1 MEIGYCESEYEAA
14 LMDLL
19 SSLGW
24 CTSSGDELHRKYS
37 EVLIL
42 DDLRS
47 FLQQRHPD
55 FTPDEQERIVF
66 NLSNTGGDTDYLSLR
81 ATASLCVNGFTFSRD
96 DLSLPNEHV
105 DYIDFENLQAN
116 IFRAVNQLTIRELGA
131 ERRPDILLFVNG
143 IPLCIIELKNPAQRQ
158 ASIFN
163 AWEQIHVRYKRD
175 IPSLMKFCLLSAISD
190 GGSTRLGTTYA
201 PFEHYYAWKKVENEE
216 DAAAGLGEM
225 QTLVKGVFAPERFLE
240 IVRDFVYFPD
250 VQEGQQHETEIVSR
264 YPQFFA
270 VKKLYRSILGHLREH
285 GGDGKGGTYFGATGC
300 GKTFTM
306 LFLARQLIKRTALSP
321 TILIIVDREDLE
333 TQSGKLF
340 ESSTDF
346 LGDDAIRSFDSRED
360 LKTELLARQSGGVF
374 VTTVQKFCE
383 TTGLLSERGNIIC
396 FSDEAHRTQLNL
408 GEKLEIKDGSKGG
421 KAGAFVKF
429 GFAQYLHDALPNAT
443 FVGFT
448 GTPIEETV
456 HVFGPV
462 VDKYTMKQAVAD
474 GITVPLRYE
483 ARLARIVLDSEKAQE
498 IEAYYAQCEEEG
510 ADAEKVDRSRRAM
523 SKLEVILGDDDRLSR
538 MAADIATHY
547 ESFVAEH
554 VGTVS
559 KAMIVSSTRPIA
571 YRLYEKLK
579 AIRPEWFES
588 KRVADESI
596 FDTPEKK
603 AELES
608 YQSLPMVNMVATRGS
623 NDPKAMFEL
632 LGDKSHRQMLDRE
645 FKKPLSNFRIAIVV
659 DMWITG
665 FDVPCL
671 AVLYNDKPLQR
682 HTLIQTISRV
692 NRKYPGKEYGLI
704 VDYIGICQNMKQAL
718 KQYGGDEEP
727 PPDTELTYAA
737 FANELQILKELL
749 HEFDASDFFTGEPL
763 PRLLA
768 LQRAAEFVLSQLP
781 LPDDA
786 KTSFA
791 TVFKGHVKRLKS
803 AYGILQP
810 AGRLSKEETAWAQFF
825 MAVQE
830 INSKT
835 TNTSHS
841 VESMNRVVENMV
853 SEALQCT
860 GVESVL
866 NAQGEEELFSEQFT
880 AEIERVKL
888 PHTKFQLLVKSLKKA
903 IREYGK
909 TNQLKAQR
917 FDERLQKVIDEYNTR
932 DKLVFANEVASK
944 TVQAIQEVVNK
955 KLNELTGEVLDLFR
969 RLRKDREEFKRLGIT
984 FEEKA
989 FYDILVDQREAHGF
1003 EYPDEKCLALSRKI
1017 RALIDNSAVYADW
1030 LNNDNLKAD
1039 LQAELTILLYQEG
1052 YPPEWDEE
1060 VFNKV
1065 MEQVRNFKTY
1075 NS

>member
-1 MEIGYCESEYEAA
+1 MSVGYCESEYEAA
-14 LMDLL
+14 MLDLL

-24 CTSSGDELHRKYS
+24 EHSCGDDLHRRYS
-37 EVLIL
+37 EALIVE
-42 DDLRS
+42 DQRAY
-47 FLQQRHPD
+47 FQQHYPD
-55 FTPDEQERIVF
+55 FTADELERVIF
-66 NLSNTGGDTDYLSLR
+66 NLRNTGAATDYLSLR
-81 ATASLCVNGFTFSRD
+81 AVASLCVNGFDFNRD
-96 DLSLPNEHV
+96 NPALPKQHV
-105 DYIDFENLQAN
+105 AYIDFKNPETN
-116 IFRAVNQLTIRELGA
+116 IFRAVNQFTFTERGI

-158 ASIFN
+158 ATIFN

-175 IPSLMKFCLLSAISD
+175 IPSLMKFCMLSCISD
-190 GGSTRLGTTYA
+190 GGTTRLGTTYA

-216 DAAAGLGEM
+216 KASIGLGEM
-225 QTLVKGVFAPERFLE
+225 QALVKGAFSPSRFLE

-250 VQEGQQHETEIVSR
+250 VQEGQQRETEIICR

-270 VKKLYRSILGHLREH
+270 VKKLYSSILAHLREH

-306 LFLARQLIKRTALSP
+306 LFLARRLIKRTTLSP

-346 LGDDAIRSFDSRED
+346 LGDDSIRSFDSRED
-360 LKTELLARQSGGVF
+360 LRKELLARQSGGVF

-408 GEKLEIKDGSKGG
+408 GEKLEIKDGSKDG
-421 KAGAFVKF
+421 KAGAFVKY

-474 GITVPLRYE
+474 GITVPLKYE
-483 ARLARIVLDSEKAQE
+483 ARLARIVLDSNKAQE
-498 IEAYYAQCEEEG
+498 IEDYYSQCEDEG
-510 ADAEKVDRSRRAM
+510 ATEEMVDRSKRAM
-523 SKLEVILGDDDRLSR
+523 SKLEVILGDDDRLER
-538 MAADIATHY
+538 MAKDIVRHY
-547 ESFVAEH
+547 ESYVSEH
-554 VGTVS
+554 AGVVT

-571 YRLYEKLK
+571 YRLHEKLK
-579 AIRPEWFES
+579 AIRPEWFVS
-588 KRVADESI
+588 KRVADETF

-608 YQSLPMVNMVATRGS
+608 YQSLPMINMVATRGS
-623 NDPKAMFEL
+623 NDPKEMFNL
-632 LGDKSHRQMLDRE
+632 LGDKAHRQMLDRE
-645 FKKPLSNFRIAIVV
+645 FKKPQSNFRIAIVV

-671 AVLYNDKPLQR
+671 TILYNDKPLQR
-682 HTLIQTISRV
+682 HTLVQTISRV

-704 VDYIGICQNMKQAL
+704 VDYIGIRKNMQQAL
-718 KQYGGDEEP
+718 KRYGGDEEP
-727 PPDTELTYAA
+727 PADTEFTYAA
-737 FANELQILKELL
+737 FANELQILKDML
-749 HEFDASDFFTGEPL
+749 HGFDVSKFFTEEPL
-763 PRLLA
+763 PRLLT
-768 LQRAAEFVLSQLP
+768 LQGAAEFVLAQPSQGEV
-781 LPDDA
+781 
-786 KTSFA
+786 SFS

-810 AGRLSKEETAWAQFF
+810 AGRLSKEETIWAQFF

-830 INSKT
+830 INNKT
-835 TNTSHS
+835 TPTVHS
-841 VESMNRVVENMV
+841 VETMNRIVENMV

-860 GVESVL
+860 GVETVL
-866 NAQGEEELFSEQFT
+866 NAEGEEELFSEKFT
-880 AEIERVKL
+880 EEIEKVRL

-909 TNQLKAQR
+909 TNRLQAQR

-932 DKLVFANEVASK
+932 DKLIFTNEVASK
-944 TVQAIQEVVNK
+944 TVKAIQDVVNQ
-955 KLNELTGEVLDLFR
+955 KLNELTDEVLDLFR

-1003 EYPDEKCLALSRKI
+1003 EYPDEKCLSLSRKI
-1017 RALIDNSAVYADW
+1017 KALIDNSAVYADW
-1030 LNNDNLKAD
+1030 INNDNLKAD

-1075 NS
+1075 NN

>member
-1 MEIGYCESEYEAA
+1 MSVGNCESEYEAA
-14 LMDLL
+14 MLDLL

-24 CTSSGDELHRKYS
+24 EHSCGDDLHRRYS
-37 EVLIL
+37 EALIVE
-42 DDLRS
+42 DQRAY
-47 FLQQRHPD
+47 FQQHYPD
-55 FTPDEQERIVF
+55 FTADELERVIF
-66 NLSNTGGDTDYLSLR
+66 NLRNTGAATDYLSLR
-81 ATASLCVNGFTFSRD
+81 AVASLCVNGFDFNRD
-96 DLSLPNEHV
+96 DPALPKQHV
-105 DYIDFENLQAN
+105 AYIDFKNPETN
-116 IFRAVNQLTIRELGA
+116 IFRAVNQFTFTERGI

-158 ASIFN
+158 ATIFN

-175 IPSLMKFCLLSAISD
+175 IPSLMKFCMLSCISD
-190 GGSTRLGTTYA
+190 GGTTRLGTTYA

-216 DAAAGLGEM
+216 KASIGLGEM
-225 QTLVKGVFAPERFLE
+225 QALVKGAFSPSRFLE

-250 VQEGQQHETEIVSR
+250 VQEGQQRETEIICR

-270 VKKLYRSILGHLREH
+270 VKKLYSSILAHLREH

-306 LFLARQLIKRTALSP
+306 LFLARRLIKRTTLSP

-346 LGDDAIRSFDSRED
+346 LGDDSIRSFDSRED
-360 LKTELLARQSGGVF
+360 LRKELLARQSGGVF

-408 GEKLEIKDGSKGG
+408 GEKLEIKDGSKDG
-421 KAGAFVKF
+421 KAGAFVKY

-474 GITVPLRYE
+474 GITVPLKYE
-483 ARLARIVLDSEKAQE
+483 ARLARIVLDSNKAQE
-498 IEAYYAQCEEEG
+498 IEDYYSQCEDEG
-510 ADAEKVDRSRRAM
+510 ATEEMVDRSKRAM
-523 SKLEVILGDDDRLSR
+523 SKLEVILGDDDRLER
-538 MAADIATHY
+538 MAKDIVRHY
-547 ESFVAEH
+547 ESYVSEH
-554 VGTVS
+554 AGVVT
-559 KAMIVSSTRPIA
+559 KAMIVSSTRLIA
-571 YRLYEKLK
+571 YRLHEKLK
-579 AIRPEWFES
+579 AIRPEWFVS
-588 KRVADESI
+588 KRVADETF

-623 NDPKAMFEL
+623 NDPKEMFNL
-632 LGDKSHRQMLDRE
+632 LGDKAHRQMLDRE
-645 FKKPLSNFRIAIVV
+645 FKKPQSNFRIAIVV

-671 AVLYNDKPLQR
+671 TILYNDKPLQR
-682 HTLIQTISRV
+682 HTLVQTISRV

-704 VDYIGICQNMKQAL
+704 VDYIGIRKNMQQAL
-718 KQYGGDEEP
+718 KRYGGDEEP
-727 PPDTELTYAA
+727 PADTEFTYAA
-737 FANELQILKELL
+737 FANELQILKDML
-749 HEFDASDFFTGEPL
+749 HGFDVSKFFTEEPL
-763 PRLLA
+763 PRLLT
-768 LQRAAEFVLSQLP
+768 LQGAAEFVLAQPSQGEV
-781 LPDDA
+781 
-786 KTSFA
+786 SFS

-810 AGRLSKEETAWAQFF
+810 AGRLSKEETIWAQFF

-830 INSKT
+830 INNKT
-835 TNTSHS
+835 TPTVHS
-841 VESMNRVVENMV
+841 VETMNRIVENMV

-860 GVESVL
+860 GVETVL
-866 NAQGEEELFSEQFT
+866 NAEGEEELFSEKFT
-880 AEIERVKL
+880 EEIEKVRL

-909 TNQLKAQR
+909 TNRLKAQR

-932 DKLVFANEVASK
+932 DKLIFTNEVASK
-944 TVQAIQEVVNK
+944 TVKAIQDVVNQ
-955 KLNELTGEVLDLFR
+955 KLNELTDEVLDLFR

-1003 EYPDEKCLALSRKI
+1003 EYPDEKCLSLSRKI
-1017 RALIDNSAVYADW
+1017 KALIDNSAVYADW
-1030 LNNDNLKAD
+1030 INNDNLKAD

-1075 NS
+1075 NN

>member
-1 MEIGYCESEYEAA
+1 MSVGYCESEYEAA
-14 LMDLL
+14 MLDLL

-24 CTSSGDELHRKYS
+24 EHSCGDDLHRRYS
-37 EVLIL
+37 EALIVE
-42 DDLRS
+42 DQRAY
-47 FLQQRHPD
+47 FQQHYPD
-55 FTPDEQERIVF
+55 FTADELERVIF
-66 NLSNTGGDTDYLSLR
+66 NLRNTGAATDYLSLR
-81 ATASLCVNGFTFSRD
+81 AVASLCVNGFDFNRD
-96 DLSLPNEHV
+96 DPALPKQHV
-105 DYIDFENLQAN
+105 AYIDFKNPETN
-116 IFRAVNQLTIRELGA
+116 IFRAVNQFTFTERGI

-158 ASIFN
+158 ATIFN

-175 IPSLMKFCLLSAISD
+175 IPSLMKFCMLSCISD
-190 GGSTRLGTTYA
+190 GGTTRLGTTYA

-216 DAAAGLGEM
+216 KASIGLGEM
-225 QTLVKGVFAPERFLE
+225 QALVKGAFSPSRFLE

-250 VQEGQQHETEIVSR
+250 VQEGQQRETEIICR

-270 VKKLYRSILGHLREH
+270 VKKLYSSILAHLREH

-306 LFLARQLIKRTALSP
+306 LFLARRLIKRTTLSP

-346 LGDDAIRSFDSRED
+346 LGDDSIRSFDSRED
-360 LKTELLARQSGGVF
+360 LRKELLARQSGGVF

-408 GEKLEIKDGSKGG
+408 GEKLEIKDGSKDG

-474 GITVPLRYE
+474 GITVPLKYE
-483 ARLARIVLDSEKAQE
+483 ARLARIVLDSNKAQE
-498 IEAYYAQCEEEG
+498 IEDYYSQCEDEG
-510 ADAEKVDRSRRAM
+510 ATEEMVDRSKRAM
-523 SKLEVILGDDDRLSR
+523 SKLEVILGDDDRLER
-538 MAADIATHY
+538 MAKDIVRHY
-547 ESFVAEH
+547 ESYVSEH
-554 VGTVS
+554 AGVVT

-571 YRLYEKLK
+571 YRLHEKLK
-579 AIRPEWFES
+579 AIRPEWFVS
-588 KRVADESI
+588 KRVADETF

-623 NDPKAMFEL
+623 NDPKEMFNL
-632 LGDKSHRQMLDRE
+632 LGDKAHRQMLDRE
-645 FKKPLSNFRIAIVV
+645 FKKPQSNFRIAIVV

-671 AVLYNDKPLQR
+671 TILYNDKPLQR
-682 HTLIQTISRV
+682 HTLVQTISRV

-704 VDYIGICQNMKQAL
+704 VDYIGIRKNMQQAL
-718 KQYGGDEEP
+718 KRYGGDEEP
-727 PPDTELTYAA
+727 PADTEFTYAA
-737 FANELQILKELL
+737 FANELQILKDML
-749 HEFDASDFFTGEPL
+749 HGFDVSKFFTEEPL
-763 PRLLA
+763 PRLLT
-768 LQRAAEFVLSQLP
+768 LQGAAEFVLAQPSQGEV
-781 LPDDA
+781 
-786 KTSFA
+786 SFS

-810 AGRLSKEETAWAQFF
+810 AGRLSKEETIWAQFF

-830 INSKT
+830 INNKT
-835 TNTSHS
+835 TPTVHS
-841 VESMNRVVENMV
+841 VETMNRIVENMV

-860 GVESVL
+860 GVETVL
-866 NAQGEEELFSEQFT
+866 NAEGEEELFSEKFT
-880 AEIERVKL
+880 EEIEKVRL

-909 TNQLKAQR
+909 TNRLKAQR

-932 DKLVFANEVASK
+932 DKLIFTNEVASK
-944 TVQAIQEVVNK
+944 TVKAIQDVVNQ
-955 KLNELTGEVLDLFR
+955 KLNELTDEVLDLFR

-1003 EYPDEKCLALSRKI
+1003 EYPDEKCLSLSRKI
-1017 RALIDNSAVYADW
+1017 KALIDNSAVYADW
-1030 LNNDNLKAD
+1030 INNDNLKAD

-1075 NS
+1075 NN

>member
-1 MEIGYCESEYEAA
+1 MSVGYCESEYEAA
-14 LMDLL
+14 MLDLL

-24 CTSSGDELHRKYS
+24 EHSCGDDLHRRYS
-37 EVLIL
+37 EALIVE
-42 DDLRS
+42 DQRAY
-47 FLQQRHPD
+47 FQQHYPD
-55 FTPDEQERIVF
+55 FTADELERVIF
-66 NLSNTGGDTDYLSLR
+66 NLRNTGAATDYLSLR
-81 ATASLCVNGFTFSRD
+81 AVASLCVNGFDFNRD
-96 DLSLPNEHV
+96 DPALPKQHV
-105 DYIDFENLQAN
+105 AYIDFKNPETN
-116 IFRAVNQLTIRELGA
+116 IFRAVNQFTFTERGI

-158 ASIFN
+158 ATIFN

-175 IPSLMKFCLLSAISD
+175 IPSLMKFCMLSCISD
-190 GGSTRLGTTYA
+190 GGTTRLGTTYA

-216 DAAAGLGEM
+216 KASIGLGEM
-225 QTLVKGVFAPERFLE
+225 QALVKGAFSPSRFLE

-250 VQEGQQHETEIVSR
+250 VQEGQQRETEIICR

-270 VKKLYRSILGHLREH
+270 VKKLYSSILAHLREH

-306 LFLARQLIKRTALSP
+306 LFLARRLIKRTTLSP

-346 LGDDAIRSFDSRED
+346 LGDDSIRSFDSRED
-360 LKTELLARQSGGVF
+360 LRKELLARQSGGVF

-408 GEKLEIKDGSKGG
+408 GEKLEIKDGSKDG
-421 KAGAFVKF
+421 KAGAFVKY

-474 GITVPLRYE
+474 GITVPLKYE
-483 ARLARIVLDSEKAQE
+483 ARLARIVLDSNKAQE
-498 IEAYYAQCEEEG
+498 IEDYYSQCEDEG
-510 ADAEKVDRSRRAM
+510 ATEEMVDRSKRAM
-523 SKLEVILGDDDRLSR
+523 SKLEVILGDDDRLER
-538 MAADIATHY
+538 MAKDIVRHY
-547 ESFVAEH
+547 ESYVSEH
-554 VGTVS
+554 AGVVT
-559 KAMIVSSTRPIA
+559 KAMIVSSTRLIA
-571 YRLYEKLK
+571 YRLHEKLK
-579 AIRPEWFES
+579 AIRPEWFVS
-588 KRVADESI
+588 KRVADETF

-623 NDPKAMFEL
+623 NDPKEMFNL
-632 LGDKSHRQMLDRE
+632 LGDKAHRQMLDRE
-645 FKKPLSNFRIAIVV
+645 FKKPQSNFRIAIVV

-671 AVLYNDKPLQR
+671 TILYNDKPLQR
-682 HTLIQTISRV
+682 HTLVQTISRV

-704 VDYIGICQNMKQAL
+704 VDYIGIRKNMQQAL
-718 KQYGGDEEP
+718 KRYGGDEEP
-727 PPDTELTYAA
+727 PADTEFTYAA
-737 FANELQILKELL
+737 FANELQILKDML
-749 HEFDASDFFTGEPL
+749 HGFDVSKFFTEEPL
-763 PRLLA
+763 PRLLT
-768 LQRAAEFVLSQLP
+768 LQGAAEFVLAQPSQGEV
-781 LPDDA
+781 
-786 KTSFA
+786 SFS

-810 AGRLSKEETAWAQFF
+810 AGRLSKEETIWAQFF

-830 INSKT
+830 INNKT
-835 TNTSHS
+835 TPTVHS
-841 VESMNRVVENMV
+841 VETMNRIVENMV

-860 GVESVL
+860 GVETVL
-866 NAQGEEELFSEQFT
+866 NAEGEEELFSEKFT
-880 AEIERVKL
+880 EEIEKVRL

-909 TNQLKAQR
+909 TNRLKAQR

-932 DKLVFANEVASK
+932 DKLIFTNEVASK
-944 TVQAIQEVVNK
+944 TVKAIQDVVNQ
-955 KLNELTGEVLDLFR
+955 KLNELTDEVLDLFR

-1003 EYPDEKCLALSRKI
+1003 EYPDEKCLSLSRKI
-1017 RALIDNSAVYADW
+1017 KALIDNSAVYADW
-1030 LNNDNLKAD
+1030 INNDNLKAD

-1075 NS
+1075 NN

>member
-1 MEIGYCESEYEAA
+1 MEVGYCESEYEAA
-14 LMDLL
+14 MLDLL
-19 SSLGW
+19 VSLGW
-24 CTSSGDELHRKYS
+24 TQSGGDELYRKYS
-37 EVLIL
+37 DALIL

-47 FLQQRHPD
+47 YLQQRFPD
-55 FTPDEQERIVF
+55 FTPEELERIIF
-66 NLSNTGGDTDYLSLR
+66 NLSNSGAATDYLALR
-81 ATASLCVNGFTFSRD
+81 ATASLCVNGFVFSRD
-96 DLSLPNEHV
+96 DLSLPNQHV
-105 DYIDFENLQAN
+105 DYIDFENPHAN
-116 IFRAVNQLTIRELGA
+116 IFRAVNQLTIRELGV

-158 ASIFN
+158 VSIFD
-163 AWEQIHVRYKRD
+163 AWEQIHIRYKRD
-175 IPSLMKFCLLSAISD
+175 IPSLMKFCVLSAISD

-225 QTLVKGVFAPERFLE
+225 QTLVKGAFAPERFLE

-250 VQEGQQHETEIVSR
+250 VQEGQQRETEIVCR

-270 VKKLYRSILGHLREH
+270 VKKLYDSILGHLREH
-285 GGDGKGGTYFGATGC
+285 GGDGKGGIYFGATGC

-306 LFLARQLIKRTALSP
+306 LFLARRIIKRTVLSP

-346 LGDDAIRSFDSRED
+346 LGDDSIRSFDSRED
-360 LKTELLARQSGGVF
+360 LKTELLARQSGGIF

-408 GEKLEIKDGSKGG
+408 GEKLQIKDGSEDG

-474 GITVPLRYE
+474 GITVPLKYE
-483 ARLARIVLDSEKAQE
+483 ARLARIVLDTEKAQE

-523 SKLEVILGDDDRLSR
+523 SKLEVILGDDDRLER
-538 MAADIATHY
+538 MAADIVVHY
-547 ESFVAEH
+547 ESYVAEH

-571 YRLYEKLK
+571 YRLHEKLK
-579 AIRPEWFES
+579 AIRPEWFKP
-588 KRVADESI
+588 KRVADELI
-596 FDTPEKK
+596 FDTPEKQ

-623 NDPKAMFEL
+623 NDPKDMFEL

-645 FKKPLSNFRIAIVV
+645 FKKPQSNFRIAIVV

-704 VDYIGICQNMKQAL
+704 VDYIGIRKNMQEAL
-718 KQYGGDEEP
+718 KKYGGDEEP
-727 PPDTELTYAA
+727 PPDTEVTYMV
-737 FANELQILKELL
+737 FANELQILKELTKD
-749 HEFDASDFFTGEPL
+749 FDASDFFTGGPL

-781 LPDDA
+781 LPDDP
-786 KTSFA
+786 KTSFS
-791 TVFKGHVKRLKS
+791 TIFKGHVRRLKS

-810 AGRLSKEETAWAQFF
+810 AGRLSKEETTWAQFF

-830 INSKT
+830 INGKT
-835 TNTSHS
+835 TNTRHS
-841 VESMNRVVENMV
+841 VETMNRVVENMV

-860 GVESVL
+860 GIETVL
-866 NAQGEEELFSEQFT
+866 NAEGEEELFSEKFT
-880 AEIERVKL
+880 EEIEKVKL

-932 DKLVFANEVASK
+932 DKLIFTNEVASQ
-944 TVQAIQEVVNK
+944 TVKAIQKVVNQ

-1003 EYPDEKCLALSRKI
+1003 EYSDEKCLGLSRKI
-1017 RALIDNSAVYADW
+1017 KALIDNSSVYADW
-1030 LNNDNLKAD
+1030 LNNDNLKAN
-1039 LQAELTILLYQEG
+1039 LQKELTILLFREG
-1052 YPPEWDEE
+1052 YPPTWNKE

-1065 MEQVRNFKTY
+1065 MEQVRNFKTH
-1075 NS
+1075 NN

>member
-1 MEIGYCESEYEAA
+1 MSVSYCESEYEAA
-14 LMDLL
+14 MLDLL

-24 CTSSGDELHRKYS
+24 EHSCGDDLHRRYS
-37 EVLIL
+37 EALIVE
-42 DDLRS
+42 DQRAY
-47 FLQQRHPD
+47 FQQHYPD
-55 FTPDEQERIVF
+55 FTADELERVIF
-66 NLSNTGGDTDYLSLR
+66 NLRNTGAATDYLSLR
-81 ATASLCVNGFTFSRD
+81 AVASLCVNGFDFNRD
-96 DLSLPNEHV
+96 DPALPKQHV
-105 DYIDFENLQAN
+105 AYIDFKNPETN
-116 IFRAVNQLTIRELGA
+116 IFRAVNQFTFTERGI

-158 ASIFN
+158 ATIFN

-175 IPSLMKFCLLSAISD
+175 IPSLMKFCMLSCISD
-190 GGSTRLGTTYA
+190 GGTTRLGTTYA
-201 PFEHYYAWKKVENEE
+201 PFEHYYTWKKVENEE
-216 DAAAGLGEM
+216 KASIGLGEM
-225 QTLVKGVFAPERFLE
+225 QALVKGAFSPSRFLE

-250 VQEGQQHETEIVSR
+250 VQEGQQRETEIICR

-270 VKKLYRSILGHLREH
+270 VKKLYSSILAHLREH

-306 LFLARQLIKRTALSP
+306 LFLARRLIKRTTLSP

-346 LGDDAIRSFDSRED
+346 LGDDSIRSFDSRED
-360 LKTELLARQSGGVF
+360 LRKELLARQSGGVF

-383 TTGLLSERGNIIC
+383 TTGLLSDRGNIIC

-408 GEKLEIKDGSKGG
+408 GEKLEIKDGSKDG
-421 KAGAFVKF
+421 KAGAFVKY

-474 GITVPLRYE
+474 GITVPLKYE
-483 ARLARIVLDSEKAQE
+483 ARLARIVLDSNKAQE
-498 IEAYYAQCEEEG
+498 IEDYYSQCEDEG
-510 ADAEKVDRSRRAM
+510 ATEEMVDRSKRAM
-523 SKLEVILGDDDRLSR
+523 SKLEVILGDDDRLER
-538 MAADIATHY
+538 MAKDIVRHY
-547 ESFVAEH
+547 ESYVSEH
-554 VGTVS
+554 AGVVT

-571 YRLYEKLK
+571 YRLHEKLK
-579 AIRPEWFES
+579 AIRPEWFVS
-588 KRVADESI
+588 KRVADETF

-623 NDPKAMFEL
+623 NDPKEMFNL
-632 LGDKSHRQMLDRE
+632 LGDKAHRQMLDRE
-645 FKKPLSNFRIAIVV
+645 FKKPQSNFRIAIVV

-671 AVLYNDKPLQR
+671 TILYNDKPLQC
-682 HTLIQTISRV
+682 HTLVQTISRV

-704 VDYIGICQNMKQAL
+704 VDYIGIRKNMQQAL
-718 KQYGGDEEP
+718 KRYGGDEESP
-727 PPDTELTYAA
+727 ADTEFTYAA
-737 FANELQILKELL
+737 FANELQILKDML
-749 HEFDASDFFTGEPL
+749 HGFDVSKFFTEEPL
-763 PRLLA
+763 PRLLT
-768 LQRAAEFVLSQLP
+768 LQGAAEFVLAQPSQGEV
-781 LPDDA
+781 
-786 KTSFA
+786 SFS

-810 AGRLSKEETAWAQFF
+810 AGRLSKEETIWAQFF

-830 INSKT
+830 INNKT
-835 TNTSHS
+835 TPTVHS
-841 VESMNRVVENMV
+841 VETMNRIVENMV

-860 GVESVL
+860 GVETVL
-866 NAQGEEELFSEQFT
+866 NAEGEEELFSEKFT
-880 AEIERVKL
+880 EEIEKVRL

-909 TNQLKAQR
+909 TNRLKAQR
-917 FDERLQKVIDEYNTR
+917 FDERLQKVIDEYNIR
-932 DKLVFANEVASK
+932 DKLIFTNEVASK
-944 TVQAIQEVVNK
+944 TVKAIQDVVNQ
-955 KLNELTGEVLDLFR
+955 KLNELTDEVLDLFR

-1003 EYPDEKCLALSRKI
+1003 EYPDEKCLSLSRKI
-1017 RALIDNSAVYADW
+1017 KALIDNSAVYADW
-1030 LNNDNLKAD
+1030 INNDNLKAD

-1075 NS
+1075 NN

>member
-1 MEIGYCESEYEAA
+1 M
-14 LMDLL
+14 
-19 SSLGW
+19 
-24 CTSSGDELHRKYS
+24 
-37 EVLIL
+37 
-42 DDLRS
+42 
-47 FLQQRHPD
+47 
-55 FTPDEQERIVF
+55 
-66 NLSNTGGDTDYLSLR
+66 
-81 ATASLCVNGFTFSRD
+81 
-96 DLSLPNEHV
+96 
-105 DYIDFENLQAN
+105 
-116 IFRAVNQLTIRELGA
+116 
-131 ERRPDILLFVNG
+131 
-143 IPLCIIELKNPAQRQ
+143 
-158 ASIFN
+158 
-163 AWEQIHVRYKRD
+163 
-175 IPSLMKFCLLSAISD
+175 
-190 GGSTRLGTTYA
+190 
-201 PFEHYYAWKKVENEE
+201 
-216 DAAAGLGEM
+216 
-225 QTLVKGVFAPERFLE
+225 
-240 IVRDFVYFPD
+240 
-250 VQEGQQHETEIVSR
+250 
-264 YPQFFA
+264 
-270 VKKLYRSILGHLREH
+270 
-285 GGDGKGGTYFGATGC
+285 
-300 GKTFTM
+300 
-306 LFLARQLIKRTALSP
+306 
-321 TILIIVDREDLE
+321 
-333 TQSGKLF
+333 
-340 ESSTDF
+340 
-346 LGDDAIRSFDSRED
+346 
-360 LKTELLARQSGGVF
+360 KTELLARQSGGVF

-408 GEKLEIKDGSKGG
+408 GEKLEIKDGSKDG

-498 IEAYYAQCEEEG
+498 IETYYAQCEEEG

-523 SKLEVILGDDDRLSR
+523 SKLEVILGDDDRLAR

-768 LQRAAEFVLSQLP
+768 LQRAAEFVLS
-781 LPDDA
+781 
-786 KTSFA
+786 
-791 TVFKGHVKRLKS
+791 
-803 AYGILQP
+803 
-810 AGRLSKEETAWAQFF
+810 
-825 MAVQE
+825 
-830 INSKT
+830 
-835 TNTSHS
+835 
-841 VESMNRVVENMV
+841 
-853 SEALQCT
+853 
-860 GVESVL
+860 
-866 NAQGEEELFSEQFT
+866 
-880 AEIERVKL
+880 
-888 PHTKFQLLVKSLKKA
+888 
-903 IREYGK
+903 
-909 TNQLKAQR
+909 
-917 FDERLQKVIDEYNTR
+917 
-932 DKLVFANEVASK
+932 
-944 TVQAIQEVVNK
+944 
-955 KLNELTGEVLDLFR
+955 
-969 RLRKDREEFKRLGIT
+969 
-984 FEEKA
+984 
-989 FYDILVDQREAHGF
+989 
-1003 EYPDEKCLALSRKI
+1003 
-1017 RALIDNSAVYADW
+1017 
-1030 LNNDNLKAD
+1030 
-1039 LQAELTILLYQEG
+1039 
-1052 YPPEWDEE
+1052 
-1060 VFNKV
+1060 
-1065 MEQVRNFKTY
+1065 
-1075 NS
+1075 

>member
-1 MEIGYCESEYEAA
+1 MSVGYCESEYEAA
-14 LMDLL
+14 MLDLL

-24 CTSSGDELHRKYS
+24 EHSCGDDLHRRYS
-37 EVLIL
+37 EALIVE
-42 DDLRS
+42 DQRAY
-47 FLQQRHPD
+47 FQQHYPD
-55 FTPDEQERIVF
+55 FTADELERVIF
-66 NLSNTGGDTDYLSLR
+66 NLRNTGAATDYLSLR
-81 ATASLCVNGFTFSRD
+81 AVASLCVNGFDFNRD
-96 DLSLPNEHV
+96 DPALPKQHV
-105 DYIDFENLQAN
+105 AYIDFKNPETN
-116 IFRAVNQLTIRELGA
+116 IFRAVNQFTFTERGI

-158 ASIFN
+158 ATIFN

-175 IPSLMKFCLLSAISD
+175 IPSLMKFCMLSCISD
-190 GGSTRLGTTYA
+190 GGTTRLGTTYA

-216 DAAAGLGEM
+216 KASIGLGEM
-225 QTLVKGVFAPERFLE
+225 QALVKGAFSPSRFLE

-250 VQEGQQHETEIVSR
+250 VQEGQQRETEIICR

-270 VKKLYRSILGHLREH
+270 VKKLYSSILAHLREH

-306 LFLARQLIKRTALSP
+306 LFLARRLIKRTTLSP

-346 LGDDAIRSFDSRED
+346 LGDDSIRSFDSRED
-360 LKTELLARQSGGVF
+360 LRKELLARQSGGVF

-408 GEKLEIKDGSKGG
+408 GEKLEIKDGSKDG
-421 KAGAFVKF
+421 KAGAFVKY

-474 GITVPLRYE
+474 GITVPLKYE
-483 ARLARIVLDSEKAQE
+483 ARLARIVLDSNKAQE
-498 IEAYYAQCEEEG
+498 IEDYYSQCEDEG
-510 ADAEKVDRSRRAM
+510 ATEEMVDRSKRAM
-523 SKLEVILGDDDRLSR
+523 SKLEVILGDDDRLER
-538 MAADIATHY
+538 MAKDIVRHY
-547 ESFVAEH
+547 ESYVSEH
-554 VGTVS
+554 AGVVT

-579 AIRPEWFES
+579 AIRPEWFVS
-588 KRVADESI
+588 KRVADETF

-623 NDPKAMFEL
+623 NDPKEMFNL
-632 LGDKSHRQMLDRE
+632 LGDKAHRQMLDRE
-645 FKKPLSNFRIAIVV
+645 FKKPQSNFRIAIVV

-671 AVLYNDKPLQR
+671 TILYNDKPLQR
-682 HTLIQTISRV
+682 HTLVQTISRV

-704 VDYIGICQNMKQAL
+704 VDYIGIRKNMQQAL
-718 KQYGGDEEP
+718 KRYGGDEEP
-727 PPDTELTYAA
+727 PADTEFTYAA
-737 FANELQILKELL
+737 FANELQILKDML
-749 HEFDASDFFTGEPL
+749 HGFDVSKFFTEEPL
-763 PRLLA
+763 PRLLT
-768 LQRAAEFVLSQLP
+768 LQGAAEFVLAQPSQGEV
-781 LPDDA
+781 
-786 KTSFA
+786 SFS

-810 AGRLSKEETAWAQFF
+810 AGRLSKEETIWAQFF

-830 INSKT
+830 INNKT
-835 TNTSHS
+835 TPTVHS
-841 VESMNRVVENMV
+841 VETMNRIVENMV

-860 GVESVL
+860 GVETVL
-866 NAQGEEELFSEQFT
+866 NAEGEEELFSEKFT
-880 AEIERVKL
+880 EEIEKVRL

-909 TNQLKAQR
+909 TNRLKAQR

-932 DKLVFANEVASK
+932 DKLIFTNEVASK
-944 TVQAIQEVVNK
+944 TVKAIQDVVNQ
-955 KLNELTGEVLDLFR
+955 KLNELTDEVLDLFR

-1003 EYPDEKCLALSRKI
+1003 EYPDEKCLSLSRKI
-1017 RALIDNSAVYADW
+1017 KALIDNSAVYADW
-1030 LNNDNLKAD
+1030 INNDNLKAD

-1075 NS
+1075 NN

>member
-1 MEIGYCESEYEAA
+1 MSVGYCESEYEAA
-14 LMDLL
+14 MLDLL

-24 CTSSGDELHRKYS
+24 EHSCGDDLHRRYS
-37 EVLIL
+37 EALIVE
-42 DDLRS
+42 DQRAY
-47 FLQQRHPD
+47 FQQHYPD
-55 FTPDEQERIVF
+55 FTADELERVIF
-66 NLSNTGGDTDYLSLR
+66 NLRNTGAATDYLSLR
-81 ATASLCVNGFTFSRD
+81 AVASLCVNGFDFNRD
-96 DLSLPNEHV
+96 DPALPKQHV
-105 DYIDFENLQAN
+105 AYIDFKNPETN
-116 IFRAVNQLTIRELGA
+116 IFRVVNQFTFTERGI

-158 ASIFN
+158 ATIFN

-175 IPSLMKFCLLSAISD
+175 IPSLMKFCMLSCISD
-190 GGSTRLGTTYA
+190 GGTTRLGTTYA

-216 DAAAGLGEM
+216 KASIGLGEM
-225 QTLVKGVFAPERFLE
+225 QALVKGAFAPSRFLE

-250 VQEGQQHETEIVSR
+250 VQEGQQRETEIICR

-270 VKKLYRSILGHLREH
+270 VKKLYSSILAHLREH

-306 LFLARQLIKRTALSP
+306 LFLARRLIKRTTLSP

-346 LGDDAIRSFDSRED
+346 LGDDSIRSFDSRED
-360 LKTELLARQSGGVF
+360 LRKELLARQSGGVF

-408 GEKLEIKDGSKGG
+408 GEKLEIKDGSKDG
-421 KAGAFVKF
+421 KAGAFVKY

-474 GITVPLRYE
+474 GITVPLKYE
-483 ARLARIVLDSEKAQE
+483 ARLARIVLDSNKAQE
-498 IEAYYAQCEEEG
+498 IEDYYSQCEDEG
-510 ADAEKVDRSRRAM
+510 ATEEMVDRSKRAM
-523 SKLEVILGDDDRLSR
+523 SKLEVILGDDDRLER
-538 MAADIATHY
+538 MAKDIVRHY
-547 ESFVAEH
+547 ESYVSEH
-554 VGTVS
+554 AGVVT

-571 YRLYEKLK
+571 YRLHEKLK
-579 AIRPEWFES
+579 AIRPEWFVS
-588 KRVADESI
+588 KRVADETF

-623 NDPKAMFEL
+623 NDPKEMFNL
-632 LGDKSHRQMLDRE
+632 LGDKAHRQMLDRE
-645 FKKPLSNFRIAIVV
+645 FKKPQSNFRIAIVV

-671 AVLYNDKPLQR
+671 TILYNDKPLQR
-682 HTLIQTISRV
+682 HTLVQTISRV

-704 VDYIGICQNMKQAL
+704 VDYIGIRKNMQQAL
-718 KQYGGDEEP
+718 KRYGGDEEP
-727 PPDTELTYAA
+727 PADTEFTYAA
-737 FANELQILKELL
+737 FANELQILKDML
-749 HEFDASDFFTGEPL
+749 HGFDVSKFFTEEPL
-763 PRLLA
+763 PRLLT
-768 LQRAAEFVLSQLP
+768 LQGAAEFVLAQPSQGEV
-781 LPDDA
+781 
-786 KTSFA
+786 SFS

-810 AGRLSKEETAWAQFF
+810 AGRLSKEETIWAQFF

-830 INSKT
+830 INNKT
-835 TNTSHS
+835 TPTVHS
-841 VESMNRVVENMV
+841 VETMNRIVENMV

-860 GVESVL
+860 GVETVL
-866 NAQGEEELFSEQFT
+866 NAEGEEELFSEKFT
-880 AEIERVKL
+880 EEIEKVRL

-909 TNQLKAQR
+909 TNRLKAQR

-932 DKLVFANEVASK
+932 DKLIFTNEVASK
-944 TVQAIQEVVNK
+944 TVKAIQDVVNQ
-955 KLNELTGEVLDLFR
+955 KLNELTDEVLDLFR

-1003 EYPDEKCLALSRKI
+1003 EYPDEKCLSLSRKI
-1017 RALIDNSAVYADW
+1017 KALIDNSAVYADW
-1030 LNNDNLKAD
+1030 INNDNLKAD

-1075 NS
+1075 NN

>member
-1 MEIGYCESEYEAA
+1 
-14 LMDLL
+14 
-19 SSLGW
+19 
-24 CTSSGDELHRKYS
+24 
-37 EVLIL
+37 
-42 DDLRS
+42 
-47 FLQQRHPD
+47 
-55 FTPDEQERIVF
+55 
-66 NLSNTGGDTDYLSLR
+66 
-81 ATASLCVNGFTFSRD
+81 
-96 DLSLPNEHV
+96 
-105 DYIDFENLQAN
+105 
-116 IFRAVNQLTIRELGA
+116 
-131 ERRPDILLFVNG
+131 
-143 IPLCIIELKNPAQRQ
+143 
-158 ASIFN
+158 
-163 AWEQIHVRYKRD
+163 
-175 IPSLMKFCLLSAISD
+175 
-190 GGSTRLGTTYA
+190 
-201 PFEHYYAWKKVENEE
+201 
-216 DAAAGLGEM
+216 
-225 QTLVKGVFAPERFLE
+225 
-240 IVRDFVYFPD
+240 
-250 VQEGQQHETEIVSR
+250 
-264 YPQFFA
+264 
-270 VKKLYRSILGHLREH
+270 
-285 GGDGKGGTYFGATGC
+285 
-300 GKTFTM
+300 
-306 LFLARQLIKRTALSP
+306 
-321 TILIIVDREDLE
+321 
-333 TQSGKLF
+333 
-340 ESSTDF
+340 
-346 LGDDAIRSFDSRED
+346 
-360 LKTELLARQSGGVF
+360 
-374 VTTVQKFCE
+374 
-383 TTGLLSERGNIIC
+383 
-396 FSDEAHRTQLNL
+396 
-408 GEKLEIKDGSKGG
+408 
-421 KAGAFVKF
+421 
-429 GFAQYLHDALPNAT
+429 
-443 FVGFT
+443 
-448 GTPIEETV
+448 
-456 HVFGPV
+456 
-462 VDKYTMKQAVAD
+462 
-474 GITVPLRYE
+474 
-483 ARLARIVLDSEKAQE
+483 
-498 IEAYYAQCEEEG
+498 
-510 ADAEKVDRSRRAM
+510 
-523 SKLEVILGDDDRLSR
+523 
-538 MAADIATHY
+538 
-547 ESFVAEH
+547 
-554 VGTVS
+554 
-559 KAMIVSSTRPIA
+559 
-571 YRLYEKLK
+571 
-579 AIRPEWFES
+579 
-588 KRVADESI
+588 
-596 FDTPEKK
+596 
-603 AELES
+603 
-608 YQSLPMVNMVATRGS
+608 
-623 NDPKAMFEL
+623 
-632 LGDKSHRQMLDRE
+632 
-645 FKKPLSNFRIAIVV
+645 
-659 DMWITG
+659 MWITG

-704 VDYIGICQNMKQAL
+704 VDYIGIRHNMKQAL

-781 LPDDA
+781 LPDAA
-786 KTSFA
+786 KPSFA
-791 TVFKGHVKRLKS
+791 TVFNGHVKRLKS

-860 GVESVL
+860 GVETVL

-1017 RALIDNSAVYADW
+1017 KALIDNSAVYADW

>member
-1 MEIGYCESEYEAA
+1 MEVGYCESEYEAA
-14 LMDLL
+14 MLDLL
-19 SSLGW
+19 VSLGW
-24 CTSSGDELHRKYS
+24 TQSGGDELYRKYS
-37 EVLIL
+37 DALIL

-47 FLQQRHPD
+47 YLQQRFPD
-55 FTPDEQERIVF
+55 FTPEELERIIF
-66 NLSNTGGDTDYLSLR
+66 NLSNSGAATDYLALR
-81 ATASLCVNGFTFSRD
+81 ATASLCVNGFVFSRD
-96 DLSLPNEHV
+96 DLSLPNQHV
-105 DYIDFENLQAN
+105 DYIDFENPHAN
-116 IFRAVNQLTIRELGA
+116 IFRAVNQLTIRELGV

-158 ASIFN
+158 VSIFD
-163 AWEQIHVRYKRD
+163 AWEQIHIRYKRD
-175 IPSLMKFCLLSAISD
+175 IPSLMKFCVLSAISD

-225 QTLVKGVFAPERFLE
+225 QTLVKGAFAPERFLE

-250 VQEGQQHETEIVSR
+250 VQEGQQRETEIVCR

-270 VKKLYRSILGHLREH
+270 VKKLYDSILGHLREH
-285 GGDGKGGTYFGATGC
+285 GGDGKGGIYFGATGC

-306 LFLARQLIKRTALSP
+306 LFLARRIIKRTVLSP

-346 LGDDAIRSFDSRED
+346 LGDDSIRSFDSRED
-360 LKTELLARQSGGVF
+360 LKTELLARQSGGIF

-408 GEKLEIKDGSKGG
+408 GEKLQIKDGSEDG

-474 GITVPLRYE
+474 GITVPLKYE
-483 ARLARIVLDSEKAQE
+483 ARLARIVLDTEKAQE

-523 SKLEVILGDDDRLSR
+523 SKLEVILGDDDRLER
-538 MAADIATHY
+538 MAADIVVHY

-571 YRLYEKLK
+571 YRLHEKLK
-579 AIRPEWFES
+579 AIRPEWFKP

-596 FDTPEKK
+596 FDMPEKQ

-623 NDPKAMFEL
+623 NDPKDMFEL

-645 FKKPLSNFRIAIVV
+645 FKKPQSNFRIAIVV

-704 VDYIGICQNMKQAL
+704 VDYIGIRKNMQEAL
-718 KQYGGDEEP
+718 KKYGGDEEP
-727 PPDTELTYAA
+727 PPDTEVTYMV
-737 FANELQILKELL
+737 FANELQILKELTKD
-749 HEFDASDFFTGEPL
+749 FDASDFFTGGPL

-781 LPDDA
+781 LPDDP
-786 KTSFA
+786 KTSFS
-791 TVFKGHVKRLKS
+791 TIFKGHVRRLKS

-810 AGRLSKEETAWAQFF
+810 AGRLSKEETTWAQFF

-830 INSKT
+830 INGKT
-835 TNTSHS
+835 TNTRHS
-841 VESMNRVVENMV
+841 VETMNRVVENMV
-853 SEALQCT
+853 SEALQCAGIET
-860 GVESVL
+860 VL
-866 NAQGEEELFSEQFT
+866 NAEGEEELFSEKFT
-880 AEIERVKL
+880 EEIEKVKL

-932 DKLVFANEVASK
+932 DKLIFTNEVASQ
-944 TVQAIQEVVNK
+944 TVKAIQKVVNQ

-1003 EYPDEKCLALSRKI
+1003 EYSDEKCLGLSRKI
-1017 RALIDNSAVYADW
+1017 KALIDNSSVYADW
-1030 LNNDNLKAD
+1030 LNNDNLKAN
-1039 LQAELTILLYQEG
+1039 LQKELTILLFREG
-1052 YPPEWDEE
+1052 YPPTWNKE

-1065 MEQVRNFKTY
+1065 MEQVRNFKTH
-1075 NS
+1075 NN

>member
-1 MEIGYCESEYEAA
+1 MAGYCESEYEAA
-14 LMDLL
+14 ILDLL
-19 SSLGW
+19 MSLGW
-24 CTSSGDELHRKYS
+24 KRSRGDELHRKYS
-37 EVLIL
+37 DALIL
-42 DDLRS
+42 DDLRA
-47 FLQQRHPD
+47 FLQQQYPD
-55 FTPDEQERIVF
+55 FTPDELERIVF
-66 NLSNTGGDTDYLSLR
+66 NLSNMGGDTDYLSLR
-81 ATASLCVNGFTFSRD
+81 ATASLCVNGFAFTRD
-96 DLSLPNEHV
+96 DPSFPSQPVN
-105 DYIDFENLQAN
+105 YIDFENPRAN
-116 IFRAVNQLTIRELGA
+116 IFRAVHQLTVRELGT

-143 IPLCIIELKNPAQRQ
+143 IPLCIIELKNPAQQR
-158 ASIFN
+158 ASIFD
-163 AWEQIHVRYKRD
+163 AWEQIHIRYKRD
-175 IPSLMKFCLLSAISD
+175 IPSLMKFCLLSVLSD
-190 GGSTRLGTTYA
+190 GGATKLGTTYA

-225 QTLVKGVFAPERFLE
+225 QTLVEGAFKPERFLE

-250 VQEGQQHETEIVSR
+250 VQEGQQRETEIVCR

-270 VKKLYRSILGHLREH
+270 VKKLYDSILAHLRGN

-306 LFLARQLIKRTALSP
+306 LFLARRLIKRTALSP

-340 ESSTDF
+340 EASTDF
-346 LGDDAIRSFDSRED
+346 LGDDSIRSFGSRED
-360 LKTELLARQSGGVF
+360 LKKELLARQSGGVF

-408 GEKLEIKDGSKGG
+408 GEKLEIKDGSKDGN
-421 KAGAFVKF
+421 AGAFVKF

-456 HVFGPV
+456 HVFGPI
-462 VDKYTMKQAVAD
+462 VDRYTMKQAVAD
-474 GITVPLRYE
+474 GITVPLKYE
-483 ARLARIVLDSEKAQE
+483 ARLARIMLDIEKAKE

-523 SKLEVILGDDDRLSR
+523 SKLEVILGDDDRLER
-538 MAADIATHY
+538 MAADIVTHY
-547 ESFVAEH
+547 ESYAAEH
-554 VGTVS
+554 AGTVS

-571 YRLYEKLK
+571 YRLHEKLK
-579 AIRPEWFES
+579 VLRPEWFEP
-588 KRVADESI
+588 KRVADESA

-608 YQSLPMVNMVATRGS
+608 YQRLPMVNMVATRGS
-623 NDPKAMFEL
+623 NDPKDMFEL
-632 LGDKSHRQMLDRE
+632 LGDKAHRQMLDRE
-645 FKKPLSNFRIAIVV
+645 FKKPRSNFRIAIVV

-704 VDYIGICQNMKQAL
+704 VDYIGIRKNMQQAL
-718 KQYGGDEEP
+718 KKYGDDDDL
-727 PPDTELTYAA
+727 PPDIELTYVA
-737 FANELQILKELL
+737 FANELQILKEML
-749 HEFDASDFFTGEPL
+749 HEFDASDFFTGAPL

-781 LPDDA
+781 LPDDPQ
-786 KTSFA
+786 TSFS
-791 TVFKGHVKRLKS
+791 TVFKGHVRRLKS
-803 AYGILQP
+803 AYGILHP
-810 AGRLSKEETAWAQFF
+810 AGRLSKDETTWAQFL

-835 TNTSHS
+835 TNTRHS
-841 VESMNRVVENMV
+841 VETMNRAVENMV
-853 SEALQCT
+853 TEALQCT
-860 GVESVL
+860 GIETVL
-866 NAQGEEELFSEQFT
+866 NAEGEEELFSEKFT
-880 AEIERVKL
+880 EEIEKVKL
-888 PHTKFQLLVKSLKKA
+888 PYTKFQLLVKSLKKA
-903 IREYGK
+903 IREYSK

-917 FDERLQKVIDEYNTR
+917 FDERLQKVIDDYNTR
-932 DKLVFANEVASK
+932 DKLIFANEVASK
-944 TVQAIQEVVNK
+944 TVQAIQNVVNQ
-955 KLNELTGEVLDLFR
+955 KLNKLTDEVLDLFR

-989 FYDILVDQREAHGF
+989 FYDILVDQRDAHGF
-1003 EYPDEKCLALSRKI
+1003 EYSDEECLELSRKI
-1017 RALIDNSAVYADW
+1017 KALIDDSAVYADW

-1039 LQAELTILLYQEG
+1039 LQSELTILLYRGG

>member
-1 MEIGYCESEYEAA
+1 MVNGYYESEYEEAV
-14 LMDLL
+14 LSLL
-19 SSLGW
+19 FEQHWEISHG
-24 CTSSGDELHRKYS
+24 EALHRKFS
-37 EVLIL
+37 DVLLL
-42 DDLRS
+42 DDLKT
-47 FLQQRHPD
+47 FLQRNYQELSD
-55 FTPDEQERIVF
+55 DEVNQIVF
-66 NLSNTGGDTDYLSLR
+66 NLRNTGGNTDYLSLR
-81 ATASLCVNGFTFSRD
+81 NVASLCVNGFIFQRADST
-96 DLSLPNEHV
+96 LPDV
-105 DYIDFENLQAN
+105 PIDYIDFEHWDNN
-116 IFRAVNQLTIRELGA
+116 VFRAVNQLTIREHGV

-158 ASIFN
+158 ATIFD

-175 IPSLMKFCLLSAISD
+175 IPSLMKFCLMSVISD

-201 PFEHYYAWKKVENEE
+201 PFEHYYAWKKVENED

-225 QTLVKGVFAPERFLE
+225 QTLVKGAFPPQRFLE
-240 IVRDFVYFPD
+240 IIRDFVYFPD
-250 VQEGQQHETEIVSR
+250 VQEGQQRETEIVCR

-270 VKKLYRSILGHLREH
+270 VKKLYNNILEHLREH

-306 LFLARQLIKRTALSP
+306 LFLARRLIKGTALSP

-346 LGDDAIRSFDSRED
+346 LGDDSIRSFDSRGD
-360 LKTELLARQSGGVF
+360 LKKELLARQSGGVF

-408 GEKLEIKDGSKGG
+408 GEKLEIRDDSKGG
-421 KAGAFVKF
+421 NAGAFVKF

-474 GITVPLRYE
+474 GITVPLKYE
-483 ARLARIVLDSEKAQE
+483 ARLARIVLNTEKAQE

-510 ADAEKVDRSRRAM
+510 ADAEKVDSSRRAM
-523 SKLEVILGDDDRLSR
+523 SKLEVILGDDDRLER
-538 MAADIATHY
+538 MATDIANHY
-547 ESFVAEH
+547 ENYVAEH

-571 YRLYEKLK
+571 YRLHEKLK
-579 AIRPEWFES
+579 EIRPEWFEP
-588 KRVADESI
+588 KRVADESA
-596 FDTPEKK
+596 FDTPEKI

-623 NDPKAMFEL
+623 NDPKGMFEL
-632 LGDKSHRQMLDRE
+632 LGDKAHRQMLDRE
-645 FKKPLSNFRIAIVV
+645 FKKPQSNFRIAIVV

-671 AVLYNDKPLQR
+671 ALLYNDKPLQR

-704 VDYIGICQNMKQAL
+704 VDYIGIRKNMQKAL
-718 KQYGGDEEP
+718 KQYGGDDEP
-727 PPDTELTYAA
+727 PPDTELTYSA
-737 FANELQILKELL
+737 FANELQILKEMF
-749 HEFDASDFFTGEPL
+749 HEFDASDFFTGAPL

-781 LPDDA
+781 LPEDP

-791 TVFKGHVKRLKS
+791 TLFKGHVRRLKS

-810 AGRLSKEETAWAQFF
+810 AGRLNKEETMWAQFF

-830 INSKT
+830 INGKT
-835 TNTSHS
+835 TNTRHS
-841 VESMNRVVENMV
+841 VETMNRVVENMV

-860 GVESVL
+860 GIETVL
-866 NAQGEEELFSEQFT
+866 NAEGEEELFSEKFT
-880 AEIERVKL
+880 EEIEKVKL

-932 DKLVFANEVASK
+932 DKLIFANEVASK
-944 TVQAIQEVVNK
+944 TVQAIQDVVNQ
-955 KLNELTGEVLDLFR
+955 KLNELTDEVLDLFR

-989 FYDILVDQREAHGF
+989 FYDILVDQREAHRF
-1003 EYPDEKCLALSRKI
+1003 EYSDEKCFELSRKI
-1017 RALIDNSAVYADW
+1017 KALIDNSAVYADW

-1052 YPPEWDEE
+1052 YPPEWNEE

-1065 MEQVRNFKTY
+1065 MEQIRNFKTY

>member
-1 MEIGYCESEYEAA
+1 MEVGYCESEYEAA
-14 LMDLL
+14 MLELL

-24 CTSSGDELHRKYS
+24 EYSAGNELHPKFS
-37 EVLIL
+37 HALNL
-42 DDLRS
+42 GGLRS
-47 FLQQRHPD
+47 FLQRRYYD
-55 FTPDEQERIVF
+55 FTPDEWDRIVF
-66 NLSNTGGDTDYLSLR
+66 NLSNTRGDTDYLSLR
-81 ATASLCVNGFTFSRD
+81 ATADLCINGFTFTRD
-96 DLSLPNEHV
+96 DPSLPNRHV
-105 DYIDFENLQAN
+105 EYIDFENPKAN
-116 IFRAVNQLTIRELGA
+116 IFRAVNQLTVREHGS

-143 IPLCIIELKNPAQRQ
+143 IPLCIIELKNPAQQ
-158 ASIFN
+158 NATVFD

-175 IPSLMKFCLLSAISD
+175 VSSLMKYCLLSVISD
-190 GGSTRLGTTYA
+190 GGTSRLGTTYA
-201 PFEHYYAWKKVENEE
+201 SFEHYYAWKKVENEE
-216 DAAAGLGEM
+216 NAAVGLGEM
-225 QTLVKGVFAPERFLE
+225 QTLIRGALAPRRFLE
-240 IVRDFVYFPD
+240 ILRDFVYFPD
-250 VQEGQQHETEIVSR
+250 VQEGQLRETEIVCR

-270 VKKLYRSILGHLREH
+270 TQKLYENILGHLREH

-306 LFLARQLIKRTALSP
+306 LFLARCLIKRTQLAP

-340 ESSTDF
+340 ETSTDF
-346 LGDDAIRSFDSRED
+346 LGDESVRSFDSRND
-360 LKTELLARQSGGVF
+360 LKSELLARKSGGVF

-383 TTGLLSERGNIIC
+383 TTGLLSKRGNIIC

-408 GEKLEIKDGSKGG
+408 GEKLEIRDGSQ
-421 KAGAFVKF
+421 AGAYVKF
-429 GFAQYLHDALPNAT
+429 GFAQYLHEALPNAT

-462 VDKYTMKQAVAD
+462 VDKYTMQQAVAD
-474 GITVPLRYE
+474 GITVPLKYE
-483 ARLARIVLDSEKAQE
+483 ARLARIVLDTEKARE

-523 SKLEVILGDDDRLSR
+523 SKLEVILGDDDRLER
-538 MAADIATHY
+538 MATDIVQHY
-547 ESFVAEH
+547 ESYVAEH

-559 KAMIVSSTRPIA
+559 KAMIVSSTRQIA
-571 YRLYEKLK
+571 YRLHEKLK
-579 AIRPEWFES
+579 AVRPEWFEP
-588 KRVADESI
+588 KQVADESI

-608 YQSLPMVNMVATRGS
+608 FESLPLVNLVATRGS
-623 NDPKAMFEL
+623 NDPKDMFEL
-632 LGDKSHRQMLDRE
+632 LGDKAHRQMLDRE
-645 FKKPLSNFRIAIVV
+645 FKKEQSNFRIAIVV

-704 VDYIGICQNMKQAL
+704 VDYIGIRQNMKRAL

-727 PPDTELTYAA
+727 PPDTEVTYAA
-737 FANELQILKELL
+737 FANTLQILKDLL
-749 HEFDASDFFTGEPL
+749 HEFNASDFFTGTPL
-763 PRLLA
+763 LRLMA
-768 LQRAAEFVLSQLP
+768 LQHAAEFVLAQPP
-781 LPDDA
+781 LPDDPE
-786 KTSFA
+786 TSFP
-791 TVFKGHVKRLKS
+791 TVFKGQVRRLKS
-803 AYGILQP
+803 AFGILQP
-810 AGRLSKEETAWAQFF
+810 AGRLSKEEVTWAQFF

-830 INSKT
+830 IIGKT
-835 TNTSHS
+835 TNTRHS
-841 VESMNRVVENMV
+841 VETMNRAVENMV

-860 GVESVL
+860 GIETVL
-866 NAQGEEELFSEQFT
+866 NAEGEEELFSEKFT
-880 AEIERVKL
+880 EEIEKVKL

-903 IREYGK
+903 IREYGR

-932 DKLVFANEVASK
+932 DKLTFTNEVTSK
-944 TVQAIQEVVNK
+944 TVNAIQDVVNQ
-955 KLNELTGEVLDLFR
+955 KLNELTNDVLELFR

-989 FYDILVDQREAHGF
+989 FFDILVDQREVHGF
-1003 EYPDEKCLALSRKI
+1003 EYPDEKCLTLSRKI
-1017 RALIDNSAVYADW
+1017 KALIDNSAVYADW
-1030 LNNDNLKAD
+1030 LNNDNLKAN
-1039 LQAELTILLYQEG
+1039 LQKELTILLYREG
-1052 YPPEWDEE
+1052 YPPTWNRE

-1075 NS
+1075 NN

>member
-1 MEIGYCESEYEAA
+1 MSVGYCESEYEAA
-14 LMDLL
+14 MLDLL

-24 CTSSGDELHRKYS
+24 EQSCGDDLHRKYS
-37 EVLIL
+37 EALIVE
-42 DDLRS
+42 DQRTY
-47 FLQQRHPD
+47 FLQHYPD
-55 FTPDEQERIVF
+55 FTADELERVIF
-66 NLSNTGGDTDYLSLR
+66 NLRNTGAATDYLSLR
-81 ATASLCVNGFTFSRD
+81 AVVSLCVNGFDFNRD
-96 DLSLPNEHV
+96 DPALPKQHV
-105 DYIDFENLQAN
+105 AYIDFENPETN
-116 IFRAVNQLTIRELGA
+116 IFRAVNQFTFTERGI

-158 ASIFN
+158 ATIFN

-175 IPSLMKFCLLSAISD
+175 IPSLMKFCMLSCISD
-190 GGSTRLGTTYA
+190 GGTTRLGTTYA

-216 DAAAGLGEM
+216 KASSGLGEM
-225 QTLVKGVFAPERFLE
+225 QALVKGAFAPSRFLE

-250 VQEGQQHETEIVSR
+250 VQEGQQRETEIICR
-264 YPQFFA
+264 YPQYFA
-270 VKKLYRSILGHLREH
+270 VKKLYSSILAHLREH

-306 LFLARQLIKRTALSP
+306 LFLARRLIKRTTLSP

-346 LGDDAIRSFDSRED
+346 LGDDSIRSFDSRED
-360 LKTELLARQSGGVF
+360 LRKELLARQSGGVF

-408 GEKLEIKDGSKGG
+408 GEKLEIKDGSKDG
-421 KAGAFVKF
+421 KAGAFVKY

-474 GITVPLRYE
+474 GITVPLKYE
-483 ARLARIVLDSEKAQE
+483 ARLARIVLDSNKAQE
-498 IEAYYAQCEEEG
+498 IEDYYSQCEDEG
-510 ADAEKVDRSRRAM
+510 ATEEMVDRSKRAM
-523 SKLEVILGDDDRLSR
+523 SKLEVILGDDDRLER
-538 MAADIATHY
+538 MAKDIVKHY
-547 ESFVAEH
+547 ESYVSEH
-554 VGTVS
+554 TGVVT

-571 YRLYEKLK
+571 YRLHEKLK
-579 AIRPEWFES
+579 AIRPEWFVS
-588 KRVADESI
+588 KRVADEAF

-623 NDPKAMFEL
+623 NDPKEMFNL
-632 LGDKSHRQMLDRE
+632 LGDKAHRQMLDRE
-645 FKKPLSNFRIAIVV
+645 FKKPQSNFRIAIVI

-671 AVLYNDKPLQR
+671 AILYNDKPLQR
-682 HTLIQTISRV
+682 HTLVQTISRV

-704 VDYIGICQNMKQAL
+704 VDYIGIRKNMQQAL
-718 KQYGGDEEP
+718 KRYGGDEEP
-727 PPDTELTYAA
+727 PADTEFTYAA
-737 FANELQILKELL
+737 FVNELQILKDML
-749 HEFDASDFFTGEPL
+749 HGFDASKFFTEEPL
-763 PRLLA
+763 PRLLT
-768 LQRAAEFVLSQLP
+768 LQGAAEFVLAQPSQGEV
-781 LPDDA
+781 
-786 KTSFA
+786 SFS

-810 AGRLSKEETAWAQFF
+810 AGRLSKEETTWAQFF

-830 INSKT
+830 INNKT
-835 TNTSHS
+835 TPTVHS
-841 VESMNRVVENMV
+841 VETMNKIVENMV

-860 GVESVL
+860 GVETVL
-866 NAQGEEELFSEQFT
+866 NAEGEEELFSEKFT
-880 AEIERVKL
+880 EEIEKVKL

-909 TNQLKAQR
+909 TNRLKAQR

-932 DKLVFANEVASK
+932 DKLIFTNEVASK
-944 TVQAIQEVVNK
+944 TVKAIQDVVNQ
-955 KLNELTGEVLDLFR
+955 KLNELTDEVLDLFR

-1003 EYPDEKCLALSRKI
+1003 EYPDEKCLSLSRKI
-1017 RALIDNSAVYADW
+1017 KALIDNSAVYADW
-1030 LNNDNLKAD
+1030 INNDNLKAD

-1075 NS
+1075 NN

>member
-1 MEIGYCESEYEAA
+1 MEVGYCESEYEAA
-14 LMDLL
+14 MLDLL
-19 SSLGW
+19 VSLGW
-24 CTSSGDELHRKYS
+24 TQSGGDELYRKYS
-37 EVLIL
+37 DALIL

-47 FLQQRHPD
+47 YLQQRFPD
-55 FTPDEQERIVF
+55 FTPEELDRIIF
-66 NLSNTGGDTDYLSLR
+66 NLSNSGAATDYLALR
-81 ATASLCVNGFTFSRD
+81 ATASLCVNGFVFSRD
-96 DLSLPNEHV
+96 DLSLPNQHV
-105 DYIDFENLQAN
+105 DYIDFENPHAN
-116 IFRAVNQLTIRELGA
+116 IFRAVNQLTIRELGV

-158 ASIFN
+158 VSIFD
-163 AWEQIHVRYKRD
+163 AWEQIHIRYKRD
-175 IPSLMKFCLLSAISD
+175 IPSLMKFCVLSAISD

-225 QTLVKGVFAPERFLE
+225 QTLVKGAFAPERFLE

-250 VQEGQQHETEIVSR
+250 VQEGQQRETEIVCR

-270 VKKLYRSILGHLREH
+270 VKKLYDSILGHLREH
-285 GGDGKGGTYFGATGC
+285 GGDGKGGIYFGATGC

-306 LFLARQLIKRTALSP
+306 LFLARRIIKRTVLSP

-346 LGDDAIRSFDSRED
+346 LGDDSIRSFDSRED
-360 LKTELLARQSGGVF
+360 LKTELLARQSGGIF

-408 GEKLEIKDGSKGG
+408 GEKLQIKDGSEDG

-483 ARLARIVLDSEKAQE
+483 ARLARIVLDTEKAQE

-523 SKLEVILGDDDRLSR
+523 SKLEVILGDDDRLER
-538 MAADIATHY
+538 MAADIVVHY
-547 ESFVAEH
+547 ESYVAEH

-571 YRLYEKLK
+571 YRLHEKLK
-579 AIRPEWFES
+579 AIRPEWFKP

-596 FDTPEKK
+596 FDTPEKQ

-623 NDPKAMFEL
+623 NDPKDMFEL

-645 FKKPLSNFRIAIVV
+645 FKKPQSNFRIAIVV

-704 VDYIGICQNMKQAL
+704 VDYIGIRKNMQEAL
-718 KQYGGDEEP
+718 KKYGGDEEP
-727 PPDTELTYAA
+727 PPDTEVTYMVEGAQINSGIA
-737 FANELQILKELL
+737 CAMTNSLRVANQATPFLPKITRNELLGDEALPVREILALDAEGLEQRRQALEAEYGSVAKSRQLL
-749 HEFDASDFFTGEPL
+749 TLGGRGAARKALEALPSSLTDLWYAKDRYGETIYQVDRFLENEVLPHLAEEKRLLENADSLRRQALGSAVSGLPFESIARYEAHLDRKFERTLSMLIKLKAMKTVPVDDASTPVRQG
-763 PRLLA
+763 
-768 LQRAAEFVLSQLP
+768 V
-781 LPDDA
+781 
-786 KTSFA
+786 T
-791 TVFKGHVKRLKS
+791 
-803 AYGILQP
+803 
-810 AGRLSKEETAWAQFF
+810 
-825 MAVQE
+825 
-830 INSKT
+830 
-835 TNTSHS
+835 
-841 VESMNRVVENMV
+841 ENCM
-853 SEALQCT
+853 Q
-860 GVESVL
+860 
-866 NAQGEEELFSEQFT
+866 
-880 AEIERVKL
+880 
-888 PHTKFQLLVKSLKKA
+888 H
-903 IREYGK
+903 
-909 TNQLKAQR
+909 
-917 FDERLQKVIDEYNTR
+917 
-932 DKLVFANEVASK
+932 
-944 TVQAIQEVVNK
+944 IQ
-955 KLNELTGEVLDLFR
+955 
-969 RLRKDREEFKRLGIT
+969 
-984 FEEKA
+984 
-989 FYDILVDQREAHGF
+989 
-1003 EYPDEKCLALSRKI
+1003 
-1017 RALIDNSAVYADW
+1017 
-1030 LNNDNLKAD
+1030 
-1039 LQAELTILLYQEG
+1039 
-1052 YPPEWDEE
+1052 
-1060 VFNKV
+1060 
-1065 MEQVRNFKTY
+1065 
-1075 NS
+1075 

>member
-1 MEIGYCESEYEAA
+1 MSVGYCESEYEAA
-14 LMDLL
+14 MLDLL

-24 CTSSGDELHRKYS
+24 EQSCGDDLHRKYS
-37 EVLIL
+37 EALIVE
-42 DDLRS
+42 DQRAY
-47 FLQQRHPD
+47 FQQHYPD
-55 FTPDEQERIVF
+55 FTADELERVIF
-66 NLSNTGGDTDYLSLR
+66 NLRNTGAATDYLSLR
-81 ATASLCVNGFTFSRD
+81 VVASLCVNGLDFNRD
-96 DLSLPNEHV
+96 DPALPKQHV
-105 DYIDFENLQAN
+105 AYIDFEKPETN
-116 IFRAVNQLTIRELGA
+116 IFRAVNQFTFTERGI

-158 ASIFN
+158 ATIFN

-175 IPSLMKFCLLSAISD
+175 IPSLMKFCMLSCISD
-190 GGSTRLGTTYA
+190 GGTTRLGTTYA

-216 DAAAGLGEM
+216 KASTGLGEM
-225 QTLVKGVFAPERFLE
+225 QALVKGAFSPSRFLE

-250 VQEGQQHETEIVSR
+250 VQEGQQRETEIICR

-270 VKKLYRSILGHLREH
+270 VKKLYSSILVHLREH

-306 LFLARQLIKRTALSP
+306 LFLARRLIKRTTLSP

-333 TQSGKLF
+333 TQSGRLF

-346 LGDDAIRSFDSRED
+346 LGDDSIRSFDSRED
-360 LKTELLARQSGGVF
+360 LKRELLARQSGGVF

-408 GEKLEIKDGSKGG
+408 GEKLEIKDGSKDG
-421 KAGAFVKF
+421 KAGAFVKY

-474 GITVPLRYE
+474 GITVPLKYE
-483 ARLARIVLDSEKAQE
+483 ARLARIVLDSNKAQE
-498 IEAYYAQCEEEG
+498 IEDYYSQCEDEG
-510 ADAEKVDRSRRAM
+510 ATGEMVERSKRAM
-523 SKLEVILGDDDRLSR
+523 SKLEVILGDDDRLER
-538 MAADIATHY
+538 MAKDIVKHY
-547 ESFVAEH
+547 ESYVSEH
-554 VGTVS
+554 AGIVT

-571 YRLYEKLK
+571 YRLHEKLK
-579 AIRPEWFES
+579 TIRPEWFLS
-588 KRVADESI
+588 KRVADETF

-623 NDPKAMFEL
+623 NDPKEMFNL
-632 LGDKSHRQMLDRE
+632 LGDKTHRQMLDRE
-645 FKKPLSNFRIAIVV
+645 FKKPQSNFRIAIVV

-671 AVLYNDKPLQR
+671 AILYNDKPLQR
-682 HTLIQTISRV
+682 HTLVQTISRV

-704 VDYIGICQNMKQAL
+704 VDYIGIRKNMQQAL
-718 KQYGGDEEP
+718 KRYGGDEEP
-727 PPDTELTYAA
+727 PADTEFTYAA
-737 FANELQILKELL
+737 FANELQILKDML
-749 HEFDASDFFTGEPL
+749 HGFDASKFFTGEPL
-763 PRLLA
+763 PRLLT
-768 LQRAAEFVLSQLP
+768 LQGAAEFVLAQPSQGEV
-781 LPDDA
+781 
-786 KTSFA
+786 SFS

-810 AGRLSKEETAWAQFF
+810 AGRLSKEETTWAQFF

-835 TNTSHS
+835 TSTRHS
-841 VESMNRVVENMV
+841 VETMNRVVENMV
-853 SEALQCT
+853 SEALQCI
-860 GVESVL
+860 GVETVL
-866 NAQGEEELFSEQFT
+866 NAEGEEELFSEKFT
-880 AEIERVKL
+880 EEIEKVKL

-909 TNQLKAQR
+909 TNRLKAQR

-932 DKLVFANEVASK
+932 DKLIFTNEVASK
-944 TVQAIQEVVNK
+944 TVKAIQDVVNQ
-955 KLNELTGEVLDLFR
+955 KLNELTDEVLDLFR

-1003 EYPDEKCLALSRKI
+1003 EYPDEKCLSLSRKI
-1017 RALIDNSAVYADW
+1017 KALIDNSAVYADW
-1030 LNNDNLKAD
+1030 INNDNLKAD

-1075 NS
+1075 NN

>member
-1 MEIGYCESEYEAA
+1 MSVGYCESEYEAA
-14 LMDLL
+14 MLDLL

-24 CTSSGDELHRKYS
+24 EQSCGDDLHRKYS
-37 EVLIL
+37 EPLIIE
-42 DDLRS
+42 DQRAYI
-47 FLQQRHPD
+47 QQHYPD
-55 FTPDEQERIVF
+55 FTADELERVIF
-66 NLSNTGGDTDYLSLR
+66 NLRNTGAATDYLSLR
-81 ATASLCVNGFTFSRD
+81 AVASLCVNGFDFNRD
-96 DLSLPNEHV
+96 DPALPKQHV
-105 DYIDFENLQAN
+105 AYIDFENPETN
-116 IFRAVNQLTIRELGA
+116 IFRAVNQFTFTERGI

-158 ASIFN
+158 ATIFN

-175 IPSLMKFCLLSAISD
+175 IPSLMKFCMLSCISD
-190 GGSTRLGTTYA
+190 GGTTRLGTTYA

-216 DAAAGLGEM
+216 KASIGLGEM
-225 QTLVKGVFAPERFLE
+225 QALVKGAFAPSRFLE

-250 VQEGQQHETEIVSR
+250 VQEGQQRETEIICR
-264 YPQFFA
+264 YPQYFA
-270 VKKLYRSILGHLREH
+270 VKKLYSSILAHLREH

-306 LFLARQLIKRTALSP
+306 LFLARRLIKRTTLSP

-346 LGDDAIRSFDSRED
+346 LGDDSIRSFDSRED
-360 LKTELLARQSGGVF
+360 LRKELLARQSGGVF

-408 GEKLEIKDGSKGG
+408 GEKLEIKDGSKDG
-421 KAGAFVKF
+421 KAGAFVKY

-474 GITVPLRYE
+474 GITVPLKYE
-483 ARLARIVLDSEKAQE
+483 ARLARIVLDSNKAQE
-498 IEAYYAQCEEEG
+498 IEDYYSQCEDEG
-510 ADAEKVDRSRRAM
+510 ATEEMVDRSKRAM
-523 SKLEVILGDDDRLSR
+523 SKLEVILGDDDRLER
-538 MAADIATHY
+538 MAKDIVRHY
-547 ESFVAEH
+547 ESYVSEHAGVVA
-554 VGTVS
+554 

-571 YRLYEKLK
+571 YRLHEKLK
-579 AIRPEWFES
+579 AIRPEWFVS
-588 KRVADESI
+588 KRVADETF

-608 YQSLPMVNMVATRGS
+608 YRSLPMVNMVATRGS
-623 NDPKAMFEL
+623 NDPKEMFNL
-632 LGDKSHRQMLDRE
+632 LGDKAHRQMLDRE
-645 FKKPLSNFRIAIVV
+645 FKKPQSNFRIAIVV

-671 AVLYNDKPLQR
+671 AILYNDKPLQR
-682 HTLIQTISRV
+682 HTLVQTISRV

-704 VDYIGICQNMKQAL
+704 VDYIGIRKNMQQAL
-718 KQYGGDEEP
+718 KRYGGDEEP
-727 PPDTELTYAA
+727 PADTEFTYAA
-737 FANELQILKELL
+737 FVNELQILKDMF
-749 HEFDASDFFTGEPL
+749 HGFDASKFFTEEPL
-763 PRLLA
+763 PRLLT
-768 LQRAAEFVLSQLP
+768 LQGAAEFVLAQPSQGEV
-781 LPDDA
+781 
-786 KTSFA
+786 SFS

-810 AGRLSKEETAWAQFF
+810 AGRLSKEETTWAQFF

-830 INSKT
+830 INNKT
-835 TNTSHS
+835 TSTRHS
-841 VESMNRVVENMV
+841 VETMNRIVENMV

-860 GVESVL
+860 GVETVL
-866 NAQGEEELFSEQFT
+866 NAEGEEELFSEKFT
-880 AEIERVKL
+880 EEIEKVKL

-909 TNQLKAQR
+909 TNRLKAQR

-932 DKLVFANEVASK
+932 DKLIFTNEVASK
-944 TVQAIQEVVNK
+944 TVKAIQDVVNQ
-955 KLNELTGEVLDLFR
+955 KLNELTDEVLDLFR

-1003 EYPDEKCLALSRKI
+1003 EYADEKCLSLSRKI
-1017 RALIDNSAVYADW
+1017 KALIDNSAVYADW
-1030 LNNDNLKAD
+1030 INNDNLKAD

-1075 NS
+1075 NN

>member
-1 MEIGYCESEYEAA
+1 MSVGYCESEYEAA
-14 LMDLL
+14 MLDLL

-24 CTSSGDELHRKYS
+24 EHSCGDDLHRRYS
-37 EVLIL
+37 EALIVE
-42 DDLRS
+42 DQRAY
-47 FLQQRHPD
+47 FQQHYPD
-55 FTPDEQERIVF
+55 FTADELERVIF
-66 NLSNTGGDTDYLSLR
+66 NLRNTGAATDYLSLR
-81 ATASLCVNGFTFSRD
+81 AVASLCVNGFDFNRD
-96 DLSLPNEHV
+96 DPALPKQHV
-105 DYIDFENLQAN
+105 AYIDFKNPETN
-116 IFRAVNQLTIRELGA
+116 IFRAVNQFTFTERGI

-158 ASIFN
+158 ATIFN

-175 IPSLMKFCLLSAISD
+175 IPSLMKFCMLSCISD
-190 GGSTRLGTTYA
+190 GGTTRLGTTYA

-216 DAAAGLGEM
+216 KASIGLGEM
-225 QTLVKGVFAPERFLE
+225 QALVKGAFSPSRFLE

-250 VQEGQQHETEIVSR
+250 VQEGQQRETEIICR

-270 VKKLYRSILGHLREH
+270 VKKLYSSILAHLREH

-306 LFLARQLIKRTALSP
+306 LFLARRLIKRTTLSP

-346 LGDDAIRSFDSRED
+346 LGDDSIRSFDSRED
-360 LKTELLARQSGGVF
+360 LRKELLARQSGGVF

-408 GEKLEIKDGSKGG
+408 GEKLEIKDGSKDG
-421 KAGAFVKF
+421 KAGAFVKY

-474 GITVPLRYE
+474 GITVPLKYE
-483 ARLARIVLDSEKAQE
+483 ARLARIVLDSNKAQE
-498 IEAYYAQCEEEG
+498 IEDYYSQCEDEG
-510 ADAEKVDRSRRAM
+510 ATEEMVDRSKRAM
-523 SKLEVILGDDDRLSR
+523 SKLEVILGDDDRLER
-538 MAADIATHY
+538 MAKDIVRHY
-547 ESFVAEH
+547 ESYVSEH
-554 VGTVS
+554 AGVVT

-579 AIRPEWFES
+579 AIRPEWFVS
-588 KRVADESI
+588 RRVADETF

-623 NDPKAMFEL
+623 NDPKEMFNL
-632 LGDKSHRQMLDRE
+632 LGDKAHRQMLDRE
-645 FKKPLSNFRIAIVV
+645 FKKPQSNFRIAIVV

-671 AVLYNDKPLQR
+671 TILYNDKPLQR
-682 HTLIQTISRV
+682 HTLVQTISRV

-704 VDYIGICQNMKQAL
+704 VDYIGIRKNMQQAL
-718 KQYGGDEEP
+718 KRYGGDEEP
-727 PPDTELTYAA
+727 PADTEFTYAA
-737 FANELQILKELL
+737 FANELQILKDML
-749 HEFDASDFFTGEPL
+749 HGFDVSKFFTEEPL
-763 PRLLA
+763 PRLLT
-768 LQRAAEFVLSQLP
+768 LQGAAEFVLAQPSQGEV
-781 LPDDA
+781 
-786 KTSFA
+786 SFS

-810 AGRLSKEETAWAQFF
+810 AGRLSKEETIWAQFF

-830 INSKT
+830 INNKT
-835 TNTSHS
+835 TPTVHS
-841 VESMNRVVENMV
+841 VETMNRIVENMV

-860 GVESVL
+860 GVETVL
-866 NAQGEEELFSEQFT
+866 NAEGEEELFSEKFT
-880 AEIERVKL
+880 EEIEKVRL

-909 TNQLKAQR
+909 TNRLKAQR

-932 DKLVFANEVASK
+932 DKLIFTNEVASK
-944 TVQAIQEVVNK
+944 TVKAIQDVVNQ
-955 KLNELTGEVLDLFR
+955 KLNELTDEVLDLFR

-1003 EYPDEKCLALSRKI
+1003 EYPDEKCLSLSRKI
-1017 RALIDNSAVYADW
+1017 KALIDNSAVYADW
-1030 LNNDNLKAD
+1030 INNDNLKAD

-1075 NS
+1075 NN